1 MSVLVRASATII
13 MGYQVCSSQW
23 TVCNLTNNPE
33 GTAYFGLFW
42 TQICT
47 TGCYKTTDS
56 GSIVEL
62 CTDDRTYCT
71 NYQNFVVLIPMA
83 IAAFL
88 GFMMS
93 TILLTKLCGLA
104 ATKDVRICG
113 GVSVTC
119 LVLSLIIYPAMS
131 HLKPGSEFVDTCE
144 LGIGFW
150 LTFGSIAAIG
160 LAAFLDALFKR
171 RALKQ
176 QKPTMMTRQQF
187 QVLQDLKRPA
197 PTLPSRTLSSAP
209 YPSLKALSHSDSVWI
224 PPPPTRYKSTDEP
237 IGRDGESNN

>member
-1 MSVLVRASATII
+1 MASATII

-23 TVCNLTNNPE
+23 TVCNLTNNSQ

-93 TILLTKLCGLA
+93 TILLTKLCGIA

-131 HLKPGSEFVDTCE
+131 LSQQCRLAHAATSSKP
-144 LGIGFW
+144 
-150 LTFGSIAAIG
+150 AAKSGPIDIF
-160 LAAFLDALFKR
+160 ADP
-171 RALKQ
+171 
-176 QKPTMMTRQQF
+176 QK
-187 QVLQDLKRPA
+187 L
-197 PTLPSRTLSSAP
+197 RT
-209 YPSLKALSHSDSVWI
+209 
-224 PPPPTRYKSTDEP
+224 
-237 IGRDGESNN
+237 